1 MAIGRPI
8 KTTIQDLLSFEG
20 LWVDTFRDLRDGTPQ
35 VVALVPPPSGVFMK
49 VSGEGREAL
58 HLLSSNKKP
67 RTIRE
72 PKFSTS
78 PDEKRQWKSRV
89 SDEHEQFENDRFAID
104 RATVRA
110 IPSERSLWEALKRA
124 QTASQVRRICTR
136 SKIWLKPRLEFPD
149 GSFMEY
155 WPWRRVLYRDAE
167 KFCHAKRDPRY
178 PERDKR
184 KSGDYR
190 RLEFLARVMAGLTVG
205 LAPSTAVEMLRKAKH
220 PEECTCWRCERQIAP
235 RYKQTLASLLTN
247 GNWFR

>member
-1 MAIGRPI
+1 MVIGRPR
-8 KTTIQDLLSFEG
+8 KAALQDLLSFES
-20 LWVDTFRDLRDGTPQ
+20 LWVDTFRGLRDGNPE
-35 VVALVPPPSGVFMK
+35 VVALVPPPSGVFMQI
-49 VSGEGREAL
+49 SGQGRETL
-58 HLLSSNKKP
+58 HLSSSNQKP

-78 PDEKRQWKSRV
+78 PAEKRQWKSRV
-89 SDEHEQFENDRFAID
+89 SDERERFENDRFAID
-104 RATVRA
+104 RATVRP

-124 QTASQVRRICTR
+124 QTASQVRRICSR

-190 RLEFLARVMAGLTVG
+190 RLEFLARVLAGLTVG
-205 LAPSTAVEMLRKAKH
+205 LASSTAVEVLRKAKH
-220 PEECTCWRCERQIAP
+220 PEECTCWRCRAQIAP
-235 RYKQTLASLLTN
+235 RYDRTLTKFLTD
-247 GNWFR
+247 GDWFR